1 MILTYQYLEGKTL
14 VFMYDPFKPVL
25 LDEVF
30 KRINEQCKADPNK
43 EIYLVYVRS
52 FNALPVIQSC
62 EFITLIN
69 LDSSVNRAAVN

>member
-43 EIYLVYVRS
+43 EIYLVYVTQKKYTHMM
-52 FNALPVIQSC
+52 NLC
-62 EFITLIN
+62 TLIN
-69 LDSSVNRAAVN
+69 IY